1 MLKVEVEQERQLVAI
16 HCAFLDNPPQFL
28 VADYGSSHLA
38 DDVILAVTRFS
49 HETTI
54 SLIALCLLHYVQ
66 VKQIAG
72 VGHKQMRILVV
83 SLPDLCL
90 VALFLIA
97 NRLHFLKIALHYD
110 IIRK

>member
-1 MLKVEVEQERQLVAI
+1 MLEVEVEQQRQFVAI

-38 DDVILAVTRFS
+38 DDVVLVVTRFS
-49 HETTI
+49 HETAIT
-54 SLIALCLLHYVQ
+54 LITLCLLHYLQ
-66 VKQIAG
+66 VKQITG
-72 VGHKQMRILVV
+72 MRHKQMRILLI

-90 VALFLIA
+90 IPLFLFA

-110 IIRK
+110 VL

>member
-1 MLKVEVEQERQLVAI
+1 MLEVEVEQKRQLVAI

-38 DDVILAVTRFS
+38 DDVILAVTRFR
-49 HETTI
+49 HETAIT
-54 SLIALCLLHYVQ
+54 LIALCLLHYVQ

-72 VGHKQMRILVV
+72 MRHKQMRILLV

-90 VALFLIA
+90 VGLFLNA
-97 NRLHFLKIALHYD
+97 N
-110 IIRK
+110 